1 MTAIACFIVLMAAEG
16 QYTLFSR
23 LFYFFVGGGQ

>member
-1 MTAIACFIVLMAAEG
+1 MTAIACFVGLMSAEG

-23 LFYFFVGGGQ
+23 LFYFFVGAE